1 MHHCSEQKNEPN
13 VKLSNKTE
21 TKKELFRASFRLFSN
36 INICYTISMI
46 FFNGDRIYVYI
57 YNILRYSKVLR
68 YAILNKSLSDARYT
82 ETIKLT

>member
-36 INICYTISMI
+36 INICYTICMI
-46 FFNGDRIYVYI
+46 FLMAIVYMYI
-57 YNILRYSKVLR
+57 YNILRYIKVLR

>member
-21 TKKELFRASFRLFSN
+21 TKKELFHASFRLFSN

-46 FFNGDRIYVYI
+46 FLMAIVYMYI
-57 YNILRYSKVLR
+57 YNILSYIKVLR